1 MENIIMN
8 NKETMN
14 NKELQVKI
22 VETMNNKE
30 IMNNKK
36 LQVKIVETKNHIK
49 IIRDNTEPCFNIP
62 KDTLGETIIIKNTVH
77 SKWINELVNKSWCP
91 LKTLYQLAKII
102 HRNHPNGGLD
112 WCIQF
117 YEIELSNSRYKK
129 FRKEFSIKKKN
140 LSYYEF
146 NNSPFISY
154 NNMILEDEYTDEI
167 VRSTGMKLDSH
178 EMFS

>member
-1 MENIIMN
+1 MN

-62 KDTLGETIIIKNTVH
+62 KDTLGETIIIKDRVF

-91 LKTLYQLAKII
+91 LKVMYQLANII
-102 HRNHPNGGLD
+102 DRIHPNEDINWG
-112 WCIQF
+112 IQF
-117 YEIELSNSRYKK
+117 FILEEVNFKYKK
-129 FRKEFSIKKKN
+129 FRKEFSINKMN
-140 LSYYEF
+140 LTYSEF
-146 NNSPFISY
+146 RNSPFISHDNIDIMNHY
-154 NNMILEDEYTDEI
+154 PGDIFDAMRTKLHSYEI
-167 VRSTGMKLDSH
+167 HPWG
-178 EMFS
+178 